1 MKPTEAPLD
10 AVLKD
15 RTVIPRWKPPQQA
28 VETYSFDNA
37 RLLRRKQLGAPWI
50 KHLEATFART
60 GSSSTANELY
70 EIASL
75 YGSGENLAQDVKNL
89 VKAQQTPAG
98 FSSARGYGASP
109 ETSEHLSGDAVD
121 VHDAAARHEIHRIRK
136 LLADNPAR
144 PFCWSELARHFLIV
158 GEQEKAKRSIMAALK
173 LAKHNTYLSRAAT
186 RLFIH
191 IHEPDRAL
199 HLLRSNPSIK
209 IDPWL
214 LAAEIATSSHIN
226 KQSRFINEAKLLV
239 KSNHFEANQISELAS
254 AVGTIELDH
263 GSIKRAKEWFTQSLL
278 APTDNSLAQAQ
289 WATEQDAKI
298 LIPAAAWETPAS
310 FEAKTLASRQ
320 TRNWKN
326 ALQACAAWLMDEP
339 FSLRPALMGS
349 YLGFRPESYAMAEQ
363 FASAG
368 LRCDSTNISLLN
380 NRAVARAYQGKILE
394 AYADVKTALEHA
406 SGRNNPH
413 LMATLGLI
421 AFRSGM
427 TELGRENYKL
437 CISWFS
443 HSQER
448 DSVAAATL
456 HLLREEMR
464 IDQSAIAYSVEM
476 AQRIA
481 KLPVVM
487 RNPEIIGMAELLL
500 EEAKEAAN
508 TNLDPNHLGIVAPAS
523 LHEFYHQASLFQIPE
538 KVKQRLLSIDDNPS
552 LTWP

>member
-1 MKPTEAPLD
+1 MKFTETAQD
-10 AVLKD
+10 AALKD
-15 RTVIPRWKPPQQA
+15 RTVIPRWKSPQQSI
-28 VETYSFDNA
+28 ETYSFDKA
-37 RLLRRKQLGAPWI
+37 KLLRRTQLGTPWI
-50 KHLEATFART
+50 KHLEANYSR
-60 GSSSTANELY
+60 SPSPSTANELY

-75 YGSGENLAQDVKNL
+75 YGHSENLPQDVKIL
-89 VKAQQTPAG
+89 AKTQQNPAKLL
-98 FSSARGYGASP
+98 FAMECGASP
-109 ETSEHLSGDAVD
+109 EIPKLPLGDTVD
-121 VHDAAARHEIHRIRK
+121 VHDAAARNEIHRIRK

-173 LAKHNTYLSRAAT
+173 LAKHNTYLVRAAT
-186 RLFIH
+186 RLYIH
-191 IHEPDRAL
+191 VHEPDRAL
-199 HLLRSNPSIK
+199 SLLRSNPSMK

-214 LAAEIATSSHIN
+214 LAAEIAASSHIS

-239 KSNHFEANQISELAS
+239 KSNHFGSHQISELAS
-254 AVGTIELDH
+254 AVGTVELDH
-263 GSIKRAKEWFTQSLL
+263 GSIKRAKVWFTQSLL

-289 WATEQDAKI
+289 WANEQDTNI
-298 LIPAAAWETPAS
+298 IIPAAAWETPAS

-320 TRNWKN
+320 TRNWN
-326 ALQACAAWLMDEP
+326 DALQACAAWLTDEP

-368 LRCDSTNISLLN
+368 LRCDSTNIGLLN
-380 NRAVARAYQGKILE
+380 NRAVARAYQGKIQE

-427 TELGRENYKL
+427 TELGRNNYKL

-443 HSQER
+443 HSKDR

-464 IDQSAIAYSVEM
+464 IDQTAIAYSVET

-481 KLPVVM
+481 KLPGVM
-487 RNPEIIGMAELLL
+487 RNPEIIGMTELLL
-500 EEAKEAAN
+500 EEARDAAN
-508 TNLDPNHLGIVAPAS
+508 TKRDPNYPMLVAPAS
-523 LHEFYHQASLFQIPE
+523 SNEFYHQASLFQVPE
-538 KVKQRLLSIDDNPS
+538 KAKQRLLCLDDNQG

>member
-1 MKPTEAPLD
+1 MKSTETSLN

-15 RTVIPRWKPPQQA
+15 RTVIPRWKSPQQA
-28 VETYSFDNA
+28 VETYSFDKA
-37 RLLRRKQLGAPWI
+37 QLLRRTQLGAPWI

-60 GSSSTANELY
+60 PSPSTANELY

-75 YGSGENLAQDVKNL
+75 YGHDDNLPQDVKSL
-89 VKAQQTPAG
+89 AKAQQNPAG
-98 FSSARGYGASP
+98 FPSAMRYGASP
-109 ETSEHLSGDAVD
+109 ETPKFSLGDTVD

-158 GEQEKAKRSIMAALK
+158 GEQDKAKRSIMAALK

-186 RLFIH
+186 RLFVH
-191 IHEPDRAL
+191 VHEPDRAL
-199 HLLRSNPSIK
+199 SLLRSNPSMAIN
-209 IDPWL
+209 PWL
-214 LAAEIATSSHIN
+214 LAAEIATSSIVS
-226 KQSRFINEAKLLV
+226 KQSRFINEAKRLV

-254 AVGTIELDH
+254 AIGTVELDH
-263 GSIKRAKEWFTQSLL
+263 GSIKRATEWFTQSLM

-289 WATEQDAKI
+289 WATEQDTKI
-298 LIPAAAWETPAS
+298 IIPAAAWETPAS
-310 FEAKTLASRQ
+310 YEAKTLASRQ

-380 NRAVARAYQGKILE
+380 NRAVARAYQGKIHE

-427 TELGRENYKL
+427 TDLGRDNYKL
-437 CISWFS
+437 CIAWFS
-443 HSQER
+443 HSKER
-448 DSVAAATL
+448 GSVAAATL

-464 IDQSAIAYSVEM
+464 IDRSTIEYSVGM

-481 KLPVVM
+481 KLPVAM
-487 RNPEIIGMAELLL
+487 RQPEIIGMTELLI

-508 TNLDPNHLGIVAPAS
+508 TKFDPNHLGLVAPAS
-523 LHEFYHQASLFQIPE
+523 SHEFYHQASLFHVPE
-538 KVKQRLLSIDDNPS
+538 KAKKRLSGLGDYPS
-552 LTWP
+552 LT

>member
-1 MKPTEAPLD
+1 MKSTETSLE

-15 RTVIPRWKPPQQA
+15 RTVIPRWKSPQQA
-28 VETYSFDNA
+28 VETYSFNKA
-37 RLLRRKQLGAPWI
+37 KMLRRTQLGAPWI
-50 KHLEATFART
+50 KHLEATFARIP
-60 GSSSTANELY
+60 SPSTAKELY
-70 EIASL
+70 ETASL
-75 YGSGENLAQDVKNL
+75 YGHGENLPQDVKSL
-89 VKAQQTPAG
+89 AKGQQNPAG
-98 FSSARGYGASP
+98 FPSAMVYGASP
-109 ETSEHLSGDAVD
+109 ETPMFSLGDTVD

-144 PFCWSELARHFLIV
+144 PFCWSELARNFLIV

-173 LAKHNTYLSRAAT
+173 LAKHNNYLSRAAT
-186 RLFIH
+186 RLFVH

-199 HLLRSNPSIK
+199 SLLRANPSLT

-214 LAAEIATSSHIN
+214 LAAEIATSSVVS
-226 KQSRFINEAKLLV
+226 KQSRFINEAKRLV

-254 AVGTIELDH
+254 AVGTVELDH

-289 WATEQDAKI
+289 WANEQDTKI
-298 LIPAAAWETPAS
+298 LIPVAAWETPAS
-310 FEAKTLASRQ
+310 YEAKTLASRQ
-320 TRNWKN
+320 TRSWKN
-326 ALQACAAWLMDEP
+326 ALQACAAWLTDEP

-380 NRAVARAYQGKILE
+380 NRAVARAYQGKIRE
-394 AYADVKTALEHA
+394 AYADVQTALEHA

-427 TELGRENYKL
+427 TDLGRDNYKL
-437 CISWFS
+437 CIAWFL
-443 HSQER
+443 HSKEPQ
-448 DSVAAATL
+448 SVAAATL
-456 HLLREEMR
+456 YLLREEMR
-464 IDQSAIAYSVEM
+464 IDRSAIAYSVEM

-481 KLPVVM
+481 KLPVAI
-487 RNPEIIGMAELLL
+487 RQPEIIGMTELLL
-500 EEAKEAAN
+500 EEAKDAAN
-508 TNLDPNHLGIVAPAS
+508 MEFDPNHLGLVTPAS
-523 LHEFYHQASLFQIPE
+523 PHEFCHQASLFHVPE
-538 KVKQRLLSIDDNPS
+538 KAKQRLSGLDDYLS
-552 LTWP
+552 LT